1 MRKSTVETSLKCG
14 RFRCLYSIA
23 LHFISVLRILKGTGL
38 SQRSLSG
45 CDFRKDSK
53 KKKSKKRTEK
63 KKNWSEQVNLLSTW
77 YGPIVGS
84 SSLMIRSGI
93 LFTFFFVE
101 FFHRSYLPPPPLQS
115 PWHSYPSRNQTT
127 LPCYLRKAKPRCV
140 FPFTSFSAVA
150 AINSHCFVFQVC
162 YLPSTKTKLHNHG
175 PFPFATWEKSL
186 MDSDRPFS
194 CFWDLD

>member
-53 KKKSKKRTEK
+53 KKKSKKKNRK

-77 YGPIVGS
+77 YGPIVGT

-150 AINSHCFVFQVC
+150 AIIHTALYSKFVICHRLRQNC
-162 YLPSTKTKLHNHG
+162 IIMD
-175 PFPFATWEKSL
+175 PFPSLPEKSL
-186 MDSDRPFS
+186 WWIQTDPSAVS
-194 CFWDLD
+194 EI